1 MRTTLILLAALAA
14 PTVALA
20 QEPVDAVAFFYAN
33 PGSETDEAERERFT
47 GLARAALDANDVHWE
62 QREELCIDFS
72 IIFDAQD
79 YGVDELENTLAFHE
93 EIDGDVAQVLATFML
108 FDAPREILW
117 SLEFEE
123 GSWRVAD
130 VSSPQAG
137 WRLSELIC
145 Q

>member
-33 PGSETDEAERERFT
+33 PGSELDEAERERFT
-47 GLARAALDANDVHWE
+47 GLARASLDANDAHWE

-79 YGVDELENTLAFHE
+79 YGVDELENTLAFQE
-93 EIDGDVAQVLATFML
+93 EVDGDVAQVLATFML

-117 SLEFEE
+117 SLAYDD
-123 GSWRVAD
+123 GSWKVAD

-137 WRLSELIC
+137 WRLSELHC